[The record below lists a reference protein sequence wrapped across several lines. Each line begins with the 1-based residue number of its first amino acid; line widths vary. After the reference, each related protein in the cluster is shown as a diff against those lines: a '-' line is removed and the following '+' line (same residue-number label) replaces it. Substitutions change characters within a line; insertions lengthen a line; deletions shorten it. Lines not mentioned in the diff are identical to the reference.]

1 MNTLQ
6 STWKGKPFEYWVREL
21 RSPENESRWTA
32 VDALRHIG
40 SPSHTITLFTNVLN
54 DSYWRVRALAAH
66 SLYDMAHEDALVPML
81 CQAISPLGEALS
93 DESPEVVLNVAYTL
107 ELLGPGASAV
117 LSQLQ
122 NAANH
127 ADDRVKL
134 AVANAISSIA
144 G

>member
-1 MNTLQ
+1 M
-6 STWKGKPFEYWVREL
+6 
-21 RSPENESRWTA
+21 
-32 VDALRHIG
+32 
-40 SPSHTITLFTNVLN
+40 
-54 DSYWRVRALAAH
+54 AAH

>member
-1 MNTLQ
+1 
-6 STWKGKPFEYWVREL
+6 
-21 RSPENESRWTA
+21 
-32 VDALRHIG
+32 
-40 SPSHTITLFTNVLN
+40 
-54 DSYWRVRALAAH
+54 LAAH